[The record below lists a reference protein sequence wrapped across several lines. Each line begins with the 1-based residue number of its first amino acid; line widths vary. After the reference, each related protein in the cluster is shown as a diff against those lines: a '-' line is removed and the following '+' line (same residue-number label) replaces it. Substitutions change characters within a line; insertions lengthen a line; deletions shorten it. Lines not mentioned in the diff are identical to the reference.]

1 MTAAAW
7 STHAL
12 DLGSRTVTKRFRPGS
27 HEQGEREWRALT
39 LLDAHAPGL
48 APAPRH
54 ADLAADGPTV
64 VMSRLPGGP
73 LRGQRLGD
81 RQLDALAAAVSQ
93 VYGAVPAHVLDEVP
107 VRPGHR
113 QYLAGRIRAW
123 APRARPRVGPE
134 VGRAMDGG
142 LEWLAGAEPEST
154 GLPDVR
160 AVFGPGDG
168 NLANYLWDGSRVRI
182 VDFEESGRSDRPLEL
197 AEITE
202 HVAAWV
208 DEPLDAEAFL
218 GRFDL
223 DATERRLLPDTRR
236 LLALVWLF
244 LLCFDDPDH
253 PRNPPGTAERQAA
266 RLSRL
271 LT

>member
-1 MTAAAW
+1 MTAASW
-7 STHAL
+7 STHGL
-12 DLGSRTVTKRFRPGS
+12 DLGPDTVTKRFRPGS
-27 HEQGEREWRALT
+27 HAQGEREWRALT
-39 LLDAHAPGL
+39 LLDVHAPGI

-81 RQLDALAAAVSQ
+81 RQLDALVSAVSE
-93 VYGAVPAHVLDEVP
+93 VYAAVPAHVLDEVP

-113 QYLAGRIRAW
+113 QYLAGRIREW

-134 VGRAMDGG
+134 VGRAVDRG
-142 LEWLAGAEPEST
+142 LEWLSGAGIEEAGAPN
-154 GLPDVR
+154 VR

-223 DATERRLLPDTRR
+223 DVGERSLLLETRR

-244 LLCFDDPDH
+244 LLSFDDPDH
-253 PRNPPGTAERQAA
+253 PRNPPGTAERQSA

-271 LT
+271 LA